1 MWESK
6 FKDDCKVL
14 AWLTKI
20 MAVPFSEM
28 RKPVT
33 GAGLDG
39 YKSVIFGSVTIQGPG
54 VTQVKV
60 W

>member
-1 MWESK
+1 
-6 FKDDCKVL
+6 
-14 AWLTKI
+14 

-28 RKPVT
+28 RKSVT

-39 YKSVIFGSVTIQGPG
+39 YKSVIFGSVTIQGLG

-60 W
+60 